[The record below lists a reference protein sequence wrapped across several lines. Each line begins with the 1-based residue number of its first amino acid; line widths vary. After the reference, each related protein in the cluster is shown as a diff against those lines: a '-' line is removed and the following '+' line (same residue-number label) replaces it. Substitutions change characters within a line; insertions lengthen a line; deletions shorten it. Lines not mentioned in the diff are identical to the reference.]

1 MDNKIIWSIVF
12 VALVVILCLA
22 RPNAGRIFLGFFYLA
37 MAIGIN
43 LVNAFTDPQSTVQ
56 MGEAS
61 LIGFYRT
68 FFTTVVSKAPAVFIV
83 IIALFEIAMG
93 LLILSRHRKVKIGLL
108 GTSVFL
114 LLITPFGYIQIPWL
128 GIAAVQLYL
137 MSKNFDRTFPEIVA
151 SLRTRKTGGGSGNS
165 N

>member
-1 MDNKIIWSIVF
+1 MDEKIIWSIAF
-12 VALVVILCLA
+12 VVIVMVLCIVK
-22 RPNAGRIFLGFFYLA
+22 PNAGRIFLGIFYLI

-68 FFTTVVSKAPAVFIV
+68 IFTDIVSKAPAVFI
-83 IIALFEIAMG
+83 ILIALFEFTMG
-93 LLILSRHRKVKIGLL
+93 ILILNKHKRVKLGLI

-114 LLITPFGYIQIPWL
+114 ILITPFGYIQIPWL
-128 GIAAVQLYL
+128 GLAAVQLYL
-137 MSKNFDRTFPEIVA
+137 LKKDFDKTFIEIIRSAVHRKN
-151 SLRTRKTGGGSGNS
+151 NH
-165 N
+165 